1 MGLFC
6 RIRSLL
12 QGSFAKETYNFREP
26 NKRSHP
32 IPQIRV
38 GVCEFGV
45 CVKMVC
51 LCLHRACMCAWCVY
65 VWMWCCGA
73 YAMCVILEC
82 MCIYSV
88 CVCEFGVR
96 VHVLCMRLRI

>member
-38 GVCEFGV
+38 GVCENG
-45 CVKMVC
+45 
-51 LCLHRACMCAWCVY
+51 ACMCGWCVY